1 MPYSLYLA
9 LLSKGSESPGGGG
22 LNRENTVCEMSVF
35 NMKFFMISVKY
46 IHMLIPLVGQNHYLE
61 VVPDFPAWEHS
72 KLHAV
77 SGLMSF

>member
-1 MPYSLYLA
+1 
-9 LLSKGSESPGGGG
+9 
-22 LNRENTVCEMSVF
+22 
-35 NMKFFMISVKY
+35 
-46 IHMLIPLVGQNHYLE
+46 MLIPLLGQNHYLE